1 TIADDPTFST
11 KDFVKA
17 GEVQVSLA
25 LWPALFGRY
34 EVKRIVLVKPE
45 VSIIRTKEGF
55 NYDSIGKPPKG
66 SESPQAA
73 PAPAPTVKPPSRA
86 EVRAEQTAVLVSLVD
101 IDRGELRYID
111 RTASPPSDLRVGDL
125 DFSASDVSVDH
136 PIRLRMATALFGA
149 DKQNVRIEGSLG
161 PVGSPPNLRTA
172 PLDLSI
178 QVGPVVLDNLRK
190 VEVLSKALP
199 VELSSG
205 DLMSLAAKVSGSL
218 GERLKVEA
226 KVDGSDAAI
235 RIGQS

>member
-1 TIADDPTFST
+1 
-11 KDFVKA
+11 
-17 GEVQVSLA
+17 
-25 LWPALFGRY
+25 
-34 EVKRIVLVKPE
+34 
-45 VSIIRTKEGF
+45 
-55 NYDSIGKPPKG
+55 
-66 SESPQAA
+66 
-73 PAPAPTVKPPSRA
+73 
-86 EVRAEQTAVLVSLVD
+86 
-101 IDRGELRYID
+101 
-111 RTASPPSDLRVGDL
+111 
-125 DFSASDVSVDH
+125 
-136 PIRLRMATALFGA
+136 TALFGA

-205 DLMSLAAKVSGSL
+205 DPMSLAAKVSGSL

-235 RIGQS
+235 RIGQSSQKPKGVPLKIDLLAERAATTIDVKSLALRLAELNLTAKGSLENVRGGAMDFQIDSQKAPLAGWE